1 MKIVYIYPLLF
12 ALIFITTISC
22 AHKLVE
28 INSHQIR
35 NLVSVA
41 SSSQLKVAL
50 LKAQP
55 GDSILLKDGV
65 YEGVFLISSA
75 VNGTAKRPI
84 TLLGSRNAILDAG
97 TIQTGYVLNL
107 KASYWRI
114 KGFTIRNGL
123 KGLVVDGGNYNLI
136 DGVFVTQIGEE
147 AIHLRT
153 FSRHNRIQNS
163 EITYT
168 GLKTP
173 DYGEGIYIGT
183 AYSNWPK
190 ISNGEPDRC
199 DSNQVLYNKIGPY
212 VAAECIDIKE
222 GTTGGL
228 IKGNTFESQGIIGAN
243 SADSW
248 IDVKGNYYLIEK
260 NVGNNSQ
267 PSVLKDGFQV
277 NCAFAG
283 WGSYNQFKSNLC
295 NVNAAGHGFNVR
307 LKSSRGEAIGNV
319 IYTNNIVNNAASGIA
334 NIPLITN

>member
-1 MKIVYIYPLLF
+1 MKIVFSYSLLF
-12 ALIFITTISC
+12 GLIFFATISFS
-22 AHKLVE
+22 KKIVQF
-28 INSHQIR
+28 NSPQKR

-41 SSSQLKVAL
+41 NSSELKAAL
-50 LKAQP
+50 LNAKP

-65 YEGVFLISSA
+65 YEGNFLIFST
-75 VNGTAKRPI
+75 VNGTKKEPI
-84 TLLGSRNAILDAG
+84 TLLGSRKAILDGG

-107 KASYWRI
+107 KASFWRI

-153 FSRHNRIQNS
+153 FSKHNRIQNS

-190 ISNGEPDRC
+190 ISAGEPDRC
-199 DSNQVLYNKIGPY
+199 DSNQVINNKIGPY

-228 IKGNTFESQGIIGAN
+228 IKGNIFESQGITGAN

-248 IDVKGNYYLIEK
+248 IDVKGNYYLIEE
-260 NVGNNSQ
+260 NVGNNTQ
-267 PSVLKDGFQV
+267 PSVLKDGYQI
-277 NCAFAG
+277 NCAFSG
-283 WGSYNQFKSNLC
+283 WGSYNQFKNNLC

-307 LKSSRGEAIGNV
+307 LKSSKGEAIGNV
-319 IYTNNIVNNAASGIA
+319 IYTNNKVNNAASGIA
-334 NIPLITN
+334 NIPLLTN